1 MGFNI
6 LDVVNA
12 ATRAEAGENKD
23 YQDIN
28 LDYRDIVV
36 TAHNRYSMD
45 ELQEMAT
52 GIAMDGLQQP
62 LVLGRVNGEYW
73 LVSGH
78 RRLGG
83 IKILVEE
90 GKEEFETV
98 PCRYKDMAEI
108 EFRIALLIGN
118 TFNRKMSDY
127 DLMAQATDWKEVLTQ
142 ARKEGL
148 LVLEAG
154 ERVRDYVAAVMGESV
169 PKIRTLNTIQQNATP
184 EVKEQFQKGNM
195 GITAAME
202 ASRADEGTQKEI
214 AKASEDKGGMGA
226 EEIKAMA
233 EEKKHRKTKEEETR
247 EANVSDTDTTEE
259 EKENARKLHAVKM
272 IEKYYTWL
280 NEEETGIL
288 ERILE
293 DCKRRKREY
302 AIDEE

>member
-1 MGFNI
+1 
-6 LDVVNA
+6 VA
-12 ATRAEAGENKD
+12 
-23 YQDIN
+23 
-28 LDYRDIVV
+28 
-36 TAHNRYSMD
+36 
-45 ELQEMAT
+45 
-52 GIAMDGLQQP
+52 
-62 LVLGRVNGEYW
+62 
-73 LVSGH
+73 
-78 RRLGG
+78 
-83 IKILVEE
+83 E

-98 PCRYKDMAEI
+98 PCRYKDMTEI

-127 DLMAQATDWKEVLTQ
+127 DLMTQAADWKEVLTQ

-169 PKIRTLNTIQQNATP
+169 PKIRTLNTIDQNATP

-247 EANVSDTDTTEE
+247 EANVSDTDTTKE

-288 ERILE
+288 ERMLE
-293 DCKRRKREY
+293 DLKRRKREY
-302 AIDEE
+302 AIEEE